1 MKPSVRSLF
10 FPKEN
15 NSTQDLR
22 KRYVFVDF
30 RNLSV
35 ILERYRGLTMETAFY
50 LKQLIIQNFATFKN
64 QAIHFRPGFN
74 AIIGE
79 TGSGKSLVLD
89 ALQLI
94 LGARA
99 DKKVVRKDTDF
110 SLIEASFQCEDPS
123 VIKYLEAE
131 GFPLEGKELI
141 IKRLIYKNGTT
152 KTYINH
158 LSCTVSFL
166 ATFSKRYIDLVGQF
180 ENQKLLSENYQLH
193 LLDHYGKLSL
203 EVTTYQKSLHQYKEL
218 THRLIELEQSK
229 THREQRLDYL
239 NYQLQ
244 EIEKL
249 NPSSQDEED
258 LLKKK
263 NLLVNVEKNQKLS
276 FQLKDIFEGGEG
288 QPGLLSQMRMLNS
301 ILLKN
306 KDFFEENLGEAS
318 IIDDKVNLLF
328 SDLEKKFDI
337 EIDPDELEG
346 TIERLDFYQKL
357 KKKFGGSVETILQSQ
372 VEFLKE
378 RDQLQELDFDLE
390 DVRSK
395 IVSLKSE
402 LTKQAKDLHK
412 KRTQHAGKLS
422 KELTDRVQNLKMNGA
437 TIKLALEELQDFN
450 EGGITRANFVAE
462 TNPGEGFFK
471 VKDIASGGELSR
483 ILLAVRQILS
493 SYDSISIFLFDEI
506 DTGIGGETANC
517 IGKALSQVAVNGQ
530 VIAIT
535 HLPQIAQF
543 AEVLLVVQ
551 KDIQGGDKSSRTES
565 SVKEIAGKMVQKEV
579 RAMAQLN

>member
-1 MKPSVRSLF
+1 
-10 FPKEN
+10 
-15 NSTQDLR
+15 
-22 KRYVFVDF
+22 
-30 RNLSV
+30 
-35 ILERYRGLTMETAFY
+35 METNFY
-50 LKQLIIQNFATFKN
+50 LKQLIIQNFATFKT
-64 QAIHFRPGFN
+64 QVIHFRPGFN

-99 DKKVVRKDTDF
+99 DKKVVRKDTDY
-110 SLIEASFQCEDPS
+110 SLIEASFHCEDPS
-123 VIKYLEAE
+123 VMKFLESE
-131 GFPLEGKELI
+131 GFPLESKELI

-158 LSCTVSFL
+158 LSCTVTFL
-166 ATFSKRYIDLVGQF
+166 ASFAKRYIDLVGQF
-180 ENQKLLSENYQLH
+180 ENQKLLSESYQLH
-193 LLDHYGKLSL
+193 LLDHYGKLGE
-203 EVTTYQKSLHQYKEL
+203 EVQIYQKSLHLYKDL
-218 THRLIELEQSK
+218 TNKLLQLDQSK

-249 NPSSQDEED
+249 NPSSQDEEE

-263 NLLVNVEKNQKLS
+263 NLLMNVEKNQKIS

-288 QPGLLSQMRMLNS
+288 QPGLLSQMKMLNT
-301 ILLKN
+301 LLIKN
-306 KDFFEENLGEAS
+306 KDFFEDHLADAS
-318 IIDDKVNLLF
+318 EIDDKLHVLLT
-328 SDLEKKFDI
+328 DIERKFDV
-337 EIDPDELEG
+337 ELDPQELEG
-346 TIERLDFYQKL
+346 VIERLDVYHKL

-378 RDQLQELDFDLE
+378 RDHLQELDFNLEDIKGKIQTLKKDLE
-390 DVRSK
+390 RMSK
-395 IVSLKSE
+395 E
-402 LTKQAKDLHK
+402 LHK
-412 KRTQHAGKLS
+412 KRTQHAVKLS
-422 KELTDRVQNLKMNGA
+422 KELTTRVQNLKMNGA
-437 TIKLALEELQDFN
+437 TIKLMLEELPDFN

-493 SYDSISIFLFDEI
+493 AYDSISIFLFDEI

-517 IGKALSQVAVNGQ
+517 IGKALCEVAKDGQ

-543 AEVLLVVQ
+543 AEVLILVQ
-551 KDIQGGDKSSRTES
+551 KDIQSQDKTSRTES
-565 SVKEIAGKMVQKEV
+565 SVKEIVGKMVQKEV
-579 RAMAQLN
+579 RAMAQLS